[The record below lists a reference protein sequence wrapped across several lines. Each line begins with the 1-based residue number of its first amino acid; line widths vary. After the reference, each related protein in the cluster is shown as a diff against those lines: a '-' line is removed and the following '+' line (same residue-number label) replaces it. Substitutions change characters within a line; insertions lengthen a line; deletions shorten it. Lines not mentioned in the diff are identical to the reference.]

1 MSSPDDCF
9 FHYLPANEDTVPS
22 PINVTGAGR
31 FVSAPGD
38 KYPPTGHPTLYNFEW
53 RRGRTLPE
61 FQILLFTDCAG
72 EFESE
77 ATGLVQFKDSA
88 LMILFPGVWH
98 RYRPMPERGW
108 TERWLSFSGELV
120 YRLFDFRLSGARLA
134 LTSPR
139 DVDRMARDFDDL
151 LNTIHTSPGTDPMLL
166 SLKALRIVVEAATCR
181 LEDAL
186 SYGAVAKDSNS
197 YAKVD
202 DTLVR
207 EALEIIWSHSHCPMS
222 VNDIARQLPVTRRTL
237 DRRFAD
243 AVGHSVLEEINN
255 CRLSRAKRLLKAT
268 DLPVKIVAHLAGF
281 SSAERMRVAFVE
293 NENTPPLAY
302 RRKHSLK

>member
-1 MSSPDDCF
+1 MSNPEDCF
-9 FHYLPANEDTVPS
+9 FHYLPANEDGASTTV
-22 PINVTGAGR
+22 NVTGAGR
-31 FVSAPGD
+31 FVSGPGD
-38 KYPPTGHPTLYNFEW
+38 KYPPAGHPTLYNFEW

-77 ATGLVQFKDSA
+77 ATGLVRFEDSA
-88 LMILFPGVWH
+88 LMVLFPGIWH
-98 RYRPMPERGW
+98 RYRPLPERGW

-120 YRLFDFRLSGARLA
+120 YRLFDFRMSGARLA
-134 LTSPR
+134 LTKPR
-139 DVDRMARDFDDL
+139 DVDRLASDFDDL
-151 LNTIHTSPGTDPMLL
+151 LNTIHNAPGTDPMLF
-166 SLKALRIVVEAATCR
+166 SLKALRIIIEAATCR
-181 LEDAL
+181 FEDAL
-186 SYGAVAKDSNS
+186 KYGAVTKDTAS
-197 YAKVD
+197 YPKVQD
-202 DTLVR
+202 PVVR

-237 DRRFAD
+237 DRRFAES
-243 AVGHSVLEEINN
+243 VGHSVLEEINT

-293 NENTPPLAY
+293 HEQTPPLAY
-302 RRKHSLK
+302 RRKHALK

>member
-1 MSSPDDCF
+1 MSNPDDCF
-9 FHYLPANEDTVPS
+9 FHYLPANDESVPTVV
-22 PINVTGAGR
+22 NLTGAGR

-77 ATGLVQFKDSA
+77 GTGLARFDDSA
-88 LMILFPGVWH
+88 LVILFPGIWH
-98 RYRPMPERGW
+98 RYRPMAERGW

-120 YRLFDFRLSGARLA
+120 YRLFDFRLSGPRLA
-134 LTSPR
+134 LTKPR
-139 DVDRMARDFDDL
+139 DVGRLANDFDDL
-151 LNTIHTSPGTDPMLL
+151 LNTIHNSPGTDPMLL
-166 SLKALRIVVEAATCR
+166 SLKALRIIVEAATTR
-181 LEDAL
+181 FEAAVTH
-186 SYGAVAKDSNS
+186 GAVSKDASS
-197 YAKVD
+197 YAKVED
-202 DTLVR
+202 PIVR

-237 DRRFAD
+237 DRRFAE
-243 AVGHSVLEEINN
+243 AVGHSVLEEINT

-281 SSAERMRVAFVE
+281 SSAERMRVAFVDHE
-293 NENTPPLAY
+293 QTPPLAY
-302 RRKHSLK
+302 RRKHSVK